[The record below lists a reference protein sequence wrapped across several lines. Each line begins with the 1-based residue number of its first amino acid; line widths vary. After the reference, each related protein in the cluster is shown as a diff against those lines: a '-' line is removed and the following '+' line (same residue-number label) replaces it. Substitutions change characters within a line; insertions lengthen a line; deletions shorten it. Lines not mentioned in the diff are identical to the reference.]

1 MSRPNLEKLTRV
13 EFSNLDKVLYSE
25 AGITKAQVIEYYVRI
40 APRMLKILVDR
51 PLALARF
58 PDGIDKPGFYEKDAP
73 LGTPPWVKTFTRY
86 SETAQ
91 RQVHYVVCN
100 SLDTLLWL
108 ANLAALELHIPMSR
122 IDRFDKPDL
131 ILFDVDP
138 NPPANSDN
146 AVETALL
153 LKEKLDALGLESYV
167 KTSGRRGLHVVIPII
182 REHTFKQTREF
193 VHQIAKQLNRE
204 SSTIISEFQRMKTP
218 GTVYIDYLQ
227 NAHGKT
233 MVCPYS
239 LRALP
244 QATISIPLEWKEVK
258 KGLKPEEFT
267 IIKTMKINGNPW
279 EKLLTKEQRLDVK
292 T

>member
-1 MSRPNLEKLTRV
+1 VWRPNLEKLTKV
-13 EFSNLDKVLYSE
+13 EFSNLDKVLYPE
-25 AGITKAQVIEYYVRI
+25 AGITKAQVIEYYVRA

-73 LGTPPWVKTFTRY
+73 IGTPAWVKIFTRH

-91 RQVHYVVCN
+91 RQVHYIVCN
-100 SLDTLLWL
+100 NLDTLLWL
-108 ANLAALELHIPMSR
+108 ANLAALELHIPLSR
-122 IDRFDKPDL
+122 LDRFEKPDL
-131 ILFDVDP
+131 ILFDIDP
-138 NPPANSDN
+138 NAPANSDN
-146 AVETALL
+146 AVEIALL

-167 KTSGRRGLHVVIPII
+167 KTSGKRGFHVVIPIV

-193 VHQIAKQLNRE
+193 VHQVAKQLERE
-204 SSTIISEFQRMKTP
+204 SPIITSEFQKVKPP

-244 QATISIPLEWKEVK
+244 QATISTPLDWREVK
-258 KGLKPEEFT
+258 KGLKPQEFT
-267 IIKTMKINGNPW
+267 LIKTMKINSNPW
-279 EKLLTKEQRLDVK
+279 ERLLTEKQRLEVK